1 MRIILSENHFIKHTQ
16 RGYSMALEFGILNG
30 LFLYQFAVLNESV
43 ALFNMGR

>member
-30 LFLYQFAVLNESV
+30 IFMYQLAILNESV